1 MDPGNSDLC
10 RSGHSV
16 DTRLRGRKKQDS
28 SHSVWRGPPKPSTL
42 DFYAIRFSPRLHVA
56 KTDNVV
62 DLHLHGTLPEVL
74 APQILNLQSGQP
86 RLAPETI
93 PCSEFIESELEITTT
108 YGPQMFVAW
117 LRILSA
123 R

>member
-1 MDPGNSDLC
+1 MSQ
-10 RSGHSV
+10 RS
-16 DTRLRGRKKQDS
+16 LRGHQIARAKETGFISQ
-28 SHSVWRGPPKPSTL
+28 RLARAPKPSTL
-42 DFYAIRFSPRLHVA
+42 DFYAIRFSPRHHVA

-86 RLAPETI
+86 SPAPETI
-93 PCSEFIESELEITTT
+93 LCSEFIESELEITTT
-108 YGPQMFVAW
+108 YGPQMFVAR
-117 LRILSA
+117 LRIIFA

>member
-1 MDPGNSDLC
+1 MSQ
-10 RSGHSV
+10 RS
-16 DTRLRGRKKQDS
+16 LRGHQIARAKETGFISQRLARAS
-28 SHSVWRGPPKPSTL
+28 ETQHTGFLRYPVL
-42 DFYAIRFSPRLHVA
+42 PRHHVA

-108 YGPQMFVAW
+108 YDPQMFVAW